1 MTQLAQ
7 VFNSTDTQ
15 ELLAAASVDFTQKAP
30 VSKYKKNRS
39 EGAPKKPGSAYNC
52 FLSSRSKVGVCAC
65 LVGCVHVGGDR
76 CAARP
81 NRGGCFAC
89 APIRGCTHTSSRKRC
104 EVPARPCVT
113 HTTPPHDVVAPQI
126 TIHIPLIDR
135 RKSRRR
141 AGTTKD

>member
-52 FLSSRSKVGVCAC
+52 FLSSRSKVGVCAR
-65 LVGCVHVGGDR
+65 LVGCVHVGGYGVQR
-76 CAARP
+76 VRIGVAVSLVRLYGVARTHHHASAASCLRALVSP
-81 NRGGCFAC
+81 
-89 APIRGCTHTSSRKRC
+89 
-104 EVPARPCVT
+104 
-113 HTTPPHDVVAPQI
+113 TPHHPMMW
-126 TIHIPLIDR
+126 
-135 RKSRRR
+135 
-141 AGTTKD
+141 